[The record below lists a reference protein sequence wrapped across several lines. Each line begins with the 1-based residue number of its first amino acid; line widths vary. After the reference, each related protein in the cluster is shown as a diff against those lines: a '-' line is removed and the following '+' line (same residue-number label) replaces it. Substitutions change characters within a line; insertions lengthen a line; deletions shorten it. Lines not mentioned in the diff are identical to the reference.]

1 MIIYLLFHTA
11 AVQFLPDTI
20 LGSDIFSGMVDPH
33 QVLTT
38 ICWATFLLF
47 ASLSFCHHFSFFTRP
62 SRSSFYNMFPFPHLF
77 SSLLSSSPTHLCL
90 LSSLSLPVDSYVLQF
105 AVCSRRREMD
115 TFRSWTICLHLIF
128 RVSLLL
134 MIPWSYIVNEKKN
147 YVCIYPY

>member
-90 LSSLSLPVDSYVLQF
+90 LSSLASCRFLCPLIRCLQQEEGDGYIPIMDDLPTFDLPGESAF
-105 AVCSRRREMD
+105 ND
-115 TFRSWTICLHLIF
+115 TMELYSQ
-128 RVSLLL
+128 
-134 MIPWSYIVNEKKN
+134 
-147 YVCIYPY
+147 